1 MRQQHDAPSSRFNT
15 CLCPTWAAAV
25 QVDRCFIF
33 RENTQ
38 LSWMRAKENT
48 CSSVCSAWVST
59 VRQSASRTTSWLPS
73 TWLTACLL
81 ARSPYKADA
90 MLSGTRQGGYLYFFR
105 RFFFNILSL
114 LISPKWRMLSR
125 TSHTSK
131 HTHTDFAKDPNLV
144 VRPQNM
150 FWNSVS
156 AEITTSFGK
165 WFCHCCFD
173 SIRIPGDQVPGST
186 HGVFMAK
193 LYI

>member
-1 MRQQHDAPSSRFNT
+1 MTRRHLALIRVCVLLGQ
-15 CLCPTWAAAV
+15 
-25 QVDRCFIF
+25 
-33 RENTQ
+33 Q
-38 LSWMRAKENT
+38 LSRWIDASSSEKTHSCREWERKKTPARPCAQPVRDGYPRSGSQHHEQRAD
-48 CSSVCSAWVST
+48 CP
-59 VRQSASRTTSWLPS
+59 VRDWQPVYLHA
-73 TWLTACLL
+73 LL
-81 ARSPYKADA
+81 I
-90 MLSGTRQGGYLYFFR
+90 RQMQCFLGHGRGVIYTFPGD
-105 RFFFNILSL
+105 FFFNILSL

-156 AEITTSFGK
+156 AEITTLFGK